1 MLLREQAGPLPAVG
15 APASWLF
22 QAISSPHRHQASLK
36 DQGHREGGSFSVFLL
51 FVCRPLFGV
60 PHSPSDEENKAGL
73 VGSGEIMVFLLVI
86 KELMRTLRWEW
97 IGMKGVWRILRWEW
111 RGKVFSVGNR
121 RVDESFEMGWRGDEK
136 VFGEF

>member
-1 MLLREQAGPLPAVG
+1 MGMERKYCSLL
-15 APASWLF
+15 
-22 QAISSPHRHQASLK
+22 I
-36 DQGHREGGSFSVFLL
+36 
-51 FVCRPLFGV
+51 
-60 PHSPSDEENKAGL
+60 
-73 VGSGEIMVFLLVI
+73 I

-111 RGKVFSVGNR
+111 RGKVFSVDNR